1 MENAGRVSDGARVAD
16 GAADEREE
24 IVIAEGAFESDVEV
38 TEEADEEGLH
48 EGDAERVGAE
58 EDAAAEVV
66 PGVEDGVDGADGQK
80 GVEEDQTIDGSALD
94 VDEDAADEEAEPADL
109 DGDGFGGQLPAGGR
123 GLGARA
129 AGGVAHA

>member
-1 MENAGRVSDGARVAD
+1 MA
-16 GAADEREE
+16 
-24 IVIAEGAFESDVEV
+24 
-38 TEEADEEGLH
+38 EEADEEGLH

-66 PGVEDGVDGADGQK
+66 PGVEHGVNGADGQK
-80 GVEEDQTIDGSALD
+80 GVEEDQAIDGSALD

-123 GLGARA
+123 GWRGPRVGSPMRDGAFR
-129 AGGVAHA
+129 GTRGSLSYRSL